1 MKVATP
7 PSYIKVF
14 AITPNDSNIVST
26 HRGLLITTTTL
37 TTLSFGLQ
45 DGSTQ
50 TVANIP
56 ANTVFILPL
65 IVKYVRTTSASG
77 SFNIYGLL

>member
-1 MKVATP
+1 MKIATP

-14 AITPNDSNIVST
+14 AITPNDSNIVSS
-26 HRGLLITTTTL
+26 HRGLLVTTTTL

-77 SFNIYGLL
+77 TYSIYGLL